1 MSAERER
8 DARAGEFVLGVA
20 DEAEMARMEE
30 EFQRDPEFARA
41 VGVWRDKLS
50 ALDRVADPVEPSPRL
65 WERIR
70 EGVTTRPIPRTS
82 AVRERRIPIW
92 QNLPFWRGATLAA
105 GFACLLLAAGLG
117 SMLKEPARQPVVVA
131 VLEAD
136 DSTPGAIV
144 EAFADGSV
152 VLRPLKA
159 LDVPADKTLQVWTL
173 WDRAVGPVP
182 LGILGSLRKT
192 TLEKGGQPVPQE
204 QQLYEIT
211 LEPKGGSPT
220 GRPTGPIL
228 YKGLATS
235 PL

>member
-8 DARAGEFVLGVA
+8 DARAGEFALGVA
-20 DEAEMARMEE
+20 DEAEMASMEE
-30 EFQRDPEFARA
+30 ELQRDPEFARA
-41 VGVWRDKLS
+41 VGAWRDKLS
-50 ALDRVADPVEPSPRL
+50 ALDRVTDPVEPSPAL
-65 WERIR
+65 WQRIR
-70 EGVTTRPIPRTS
+70 EGVKTPSAARVSAAGTRRTS
-82 AVRERRIPIW
+82 LW
-92 QNLPFWRGATLAA
+92 QNLPFWRAATLVG

-117 SMLKEPARQPVVVA
+117 STLMGPARQPVVVA
-131 VLEAD
+131 ILEAD
-136 DSTPGAIV
+136 DSSPGAIV

-152 VLRPLKA
+152 LLRPLRA

-182 LGILGSLRKT
+182 LGILGSLQQT
-192 TLEKGGQPVPQE
+192 TLERSGQPVPQA